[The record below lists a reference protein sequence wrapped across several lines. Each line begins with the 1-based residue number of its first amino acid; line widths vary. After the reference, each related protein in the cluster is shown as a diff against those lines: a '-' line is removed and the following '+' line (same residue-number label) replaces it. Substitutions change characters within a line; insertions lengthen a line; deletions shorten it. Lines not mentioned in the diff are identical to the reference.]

1 MEIRTQHV
9 DSALG
14 RWTHSVWRPP
24 PGSRLAAVVESITY
38 FAGTLT
44 FSRERVFPDGR
55 VELVVQLD
63 APHRLV
69 RRETTETAEPFA
81 PACLTGIL
89 SASRV
94 IAAPAGRCRV
104 LALHFQPAGAYALL
118 AAPLSE
124 VAGITVDL
132 REVAGRA
139 AEELLARCHGAAS
152 PEAILRGAA
161 SWVAARVAGRPAA
174 DPAIAWTAAEIARHA
189 GAVPIAALR
198 ERTGLTRTRLATRFR
213 EQVGVSPKHFAR
225 LLRFQ
230 RVLSRLREG
239 RGSGGETLA
248 GIALDA
254 GYYDQPHM
262 NGEFRA
268 LAGFSPREFLAGRH
282 YPGSASLAEPGG

>member
-1 MEIRTQHV
+1 MEITTQRV
-9 DSALG
+9 DSPLG
-14 RWTHSVWRPP
+14 CWTHSVWRPP
-24 PGSRLAAVVESITY
+24 PRTGLSAVVESIMY

-44 FSRERVFPDGR
+44 FPRERVFPDGR

-63 APHRLV
+63 EPHRLV
-69 RRETTETAEPFA
+69 RRETPETAEPFA

-89 SASRV
+89 SESRV

-124 VAGITVDL
+124 VTGITVDL

-139 AEELLARCHGAAS
+139 AEELVARCHGAAS
-152 PEAILRGAA
+152 PEEVLRGAA
-161 SWVAARVAGRPAA
+161 SWVAARVAGGPAA

-213 EQVGVSPKHFAR
+213 EQIGVSPKHYAR

-230 RVLSRLREG
+230 RVLARLREG
-239 RGSGGETLA
+239 RGAGGETLA

-268 LAGFSPREFLAGRH
+268 LSGFSPREFLAGRH

>member
-1 MEIRTQHV
+1 VDISTQQV

-14 RWTHSVWRPP
+14 RWTHSVWRPA
-24 PGSRLAAVVESITY
+24 PGTGLSAVVESITY

-44 FSRERVFPDGR
+44 FPRERVFPDGR

-89 SASRV
+89 SESRV
-94 IAAPAGRCRV
+94 ISAPPGRCRV

-132 REVAGRA
+132 HEVVGRA
-139 AEELLARCHGAAS
+139 AEELVARCHGTAS
-152 PEAILRGAA
+152 PEEVLRGAA
-161 SWVAARVAGRPAA
+161 SWVAARVAGAPGA
-174 DPAIAWTAAEIARHA
+174 DPAIAWTAAEISRHA
-189 GAVPIAALR
+189 GAVSIAALR

-213 EQVGVSPKHFAR
+213 EQIGVSPKHFAR

-230 RVLSRLREG
+230 RVLARLREG
-239 RGSGGETLA
+239 REALSE
-248 GIALDA
+248 IALDA

-282 YPGSASLAEPGG
+282 YPGSASLAEPGD

>member
-1 MEIRTQHV
+1 VEITTRHV
-9 DSALG
+9 DSPLG
-14 RWTHSVWRPP
+14 CWTHSVWRPP
-24 PGSRLAAVVESITY
+24 PRTALSAVVESITY

-44 FSRERVFPDGR
+44 FPRERVFPDGR

-69 RRETTETAEPFA
+69 RGETAERFA

-132 REVAGRA
+132 RAVVGRV

-152 PEAILRGAA
+152 PEEVLHSAA
-161 SWVAARVAGRPAA
+161 SWVAARVAGAPGA
-174 DPAIAWTAAEIARHA
+174 DPAIAWTAAEIVRYA

-213 EQVGVSPKHFAR
+213 EQIGVSPKHYAR

-230 RVLSRLREG
+230 RVLARLRAG
-239 RGSGGETLA
+239 QETLA

-268 LAGFSPREFLAGRH
+268 LSGFSPREFLAGRH
-282 YPGSASLAEPGG
+282 YPGSASLAEPAG

>member
-1 MEIRTQHV
+1 MEITTQYV
-9 DSALG
+9 DSLLG
-14 RWTHSVWRPP
+14 CWTHSVWRPP
-24 PGSRLAAVVESITY
+24 PRSGLAAVVESITY

-44 FSRERVFPDGR
+44 FPRERVFPDGR

-63 APHRLV
+63 EPHRLV
-69 RRETTETAEPFA
+69 QGETIETAEPFA

-89 SASRV
+89 SESRV
-94 IAAPAGRCRV
+94 IAAPAGGCRV

-124 VAGITVDL
+124 VTGITVDL

-139 AEELLARCHGAAS
+139 AEELVARCHGAAS
-152 PEAILRGAA
+152 PEEVLHSAA
-161 SWVAARVAGRPAA
+161 SWVAARVAGAPGA
-174 DPAIAWTAAEIARHA
+174 DPAIVWTAAEIARHA

-213 EQVGVSPKHFAR
+213 EQIGVSPKHYAR

-230 RVLSRLREG
+230 HVLARLREG
-239 RGSGGETLA
+239 RGAGQETLA